1 MLWSSFHFP
10 LIFYPIALLSTNT
23 YITISSNGAL
33 KPNLARGCL
42 KPFYPL
48 SKKGG
53 NAPSFP
59 EVGFGRS
66 AEGTKPDTLC
76 YMKSP

>member
-42 KPFYPL
+42 KPFYSL
-48 SKKGG
+48 SKKGVMHPVSLKWDLG
-53 NAPSFP
+53 VVPKA
-59 EVGFGRS
+59 RS
-66 AEGTKPDTLC
+66 QIR
-76 YMKSP
+76 SVI